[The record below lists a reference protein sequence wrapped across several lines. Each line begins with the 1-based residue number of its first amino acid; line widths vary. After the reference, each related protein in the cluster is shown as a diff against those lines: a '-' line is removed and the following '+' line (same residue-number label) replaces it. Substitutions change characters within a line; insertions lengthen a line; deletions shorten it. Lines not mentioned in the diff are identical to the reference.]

1 MTAAP
6 PGSGEAIKQIART
19 LAREYLDV
27 EAAEHHLQADD
38 DEEVAYGEEPVTYT
52 PLPLVLPSTKS
63 APNDG
68 SGPSSTRQTSQK
80 RSWVWQYFEPVN
92 GMRLSKVRCTICE
105 SKGETFTANRHGG
118 STRDMGRHLAS
129 AHSLYPP
136 GKKIDHA

>member
-6 PGSGEAIKQIART
+6 PGSGEAIKQIARM

-52 PLPLVLPSTKS
+52 PLPLILPSTKS

-80 RSWVWQYFEPVN
+80 RSWVWQY
-92 GMRLSKVRCTICE
+92 GCR
-105 SKGETFTANRHGG
+105 
-118 STRDMGRHLAS
+118 
-129 AHSLYPP
+129 Y
-136 GKKIDHA
+136 